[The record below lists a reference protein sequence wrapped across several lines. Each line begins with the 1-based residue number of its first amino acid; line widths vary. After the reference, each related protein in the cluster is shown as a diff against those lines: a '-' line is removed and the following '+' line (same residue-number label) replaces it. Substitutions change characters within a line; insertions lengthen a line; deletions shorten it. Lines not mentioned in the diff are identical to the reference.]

1 MVFEHIEK
9 LKREYTDKYVVV
21 DVSQPELR
29 RFEGQTGQVKTV
41 NMNGNALVEFDAYDN
56 IGWFDI
62 GIDFLKVIDKPLPK
76 EVQAEKKPTAKAVAK
91 PAAKPAAE
99 KKPGAGGKMS
109 VAEMLAAARGEKG
122 GETAAAAKPAAK
134 EATATQPVAPAKAAA
149 PTAKMSVAE
158 MLAAARAE
166 KSGGSATSPAQAAAD
181 EPKPAPEPASDPT
194 PEPVA
199 EQAPVIAAP
208 AGDLPKDTAGILAYC
223 RKVDG

>member
-91 PAAKPAAE
+91 PAAE

-122 GETAAAAKPAAK
+122 GETAAASKPAAK

-181 EPKPAPEPASDPT
+181 EPKPASDPT